1 MREPGRRKGRS
12 PLVIDTNVFV
22 SGLNFPGRPRE
33 VLDLMVKGEIEVMIS
48 PFIIFEVPLSG
59 RIATIQYKER
69 AREEVRRSL
78 ERLKVPISCRDDSTV
93 P

>member
-1 MREPGRRKGRS
+1 
-12 PLVIDTNVFV
+12 
-22 SGLNFPGRPRE
+22 
-33 VLDLMVKGEIEVMIS
+33 MVKGEIEVMIS